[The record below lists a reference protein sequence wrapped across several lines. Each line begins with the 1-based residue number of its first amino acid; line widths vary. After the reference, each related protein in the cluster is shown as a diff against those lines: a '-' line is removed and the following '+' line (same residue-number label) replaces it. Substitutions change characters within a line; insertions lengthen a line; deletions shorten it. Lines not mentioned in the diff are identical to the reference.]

1 MFRVARRVGLAFVAL
16 AAGASAA
23 ESGRLGQRAGFGP
36 ARPEPVQLGPPGPG
50 FQEGWVLCPLREP
63 VCIVEAPG
71 LPVSVCR
78 TDPRLQ
84 PGAACACLAQD
95 GAPINGRVAAGLCP
109 VPD

>member
-23 ESGRLGQRAGFGP
+23 ESGLSGQRAGP
-36 ARPEPVQLGPPGPG
+36 AAAELVQLGPPGAG

-63 VCIVEAPG
+63 VCIVDAPG